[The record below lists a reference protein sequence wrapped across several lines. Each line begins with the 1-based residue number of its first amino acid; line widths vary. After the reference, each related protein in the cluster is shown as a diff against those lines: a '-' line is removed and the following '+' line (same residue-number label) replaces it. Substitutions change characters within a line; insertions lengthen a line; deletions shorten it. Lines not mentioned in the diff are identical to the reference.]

1 MLNRDKYFNADMKK
15 EMFFLFI
22 AIAFIGLSQ
31 GFSENIWTN
40 FYNVIGMKT
49 TDRTLLEPIRELP
62 GLLMMF
68 IIAAISFLTL
78 GRMGAMAM
86 VTRAAGLILIGLFTN
101 TFTASFITY
110 MVIVSLGDHVFMPL
124 RNSIGISVAKA
135 GYEGRVIGLMDAT
148 TTIMYTLASLPIL
161 LLFNGK
167 TIGDYRILF
176 FLAAGAAFIAG
187 AALFVMHTRKAGEN
201 LSKPRFVWKRK
212 YALYYI
218 ISFISGLRK
227 QIFLVFAPW
236 LLVKTF
242 GLSLQTMTLLN
253 IVGAVT
259 IFFFNPFM
267 GHLIDK
273 YGERR
278 LLVGGGVACAILYT
292 GYTFLCTQPTGNPL
306 ILFVLLSI
314 SFLDRLSQSTLM
326 GRDVF
331 VKHTAEDPGE
341 IMPTLSVGV
350 SMDHIAS
357 VVAPIFGGLL
367 WTSLGPQWV
376 FGAGVVIAILYTWA
390 CSWVPG
396 KKAASSSQSA

>member
-1 MLNRDKYFNADMKK
+1 MINRDKLFNQETKK
-15 EMFFLFI
+15 EALFLFL

-40 FYNVIGMKT
+40 FYNIIGMKT
-49 TDRTLLEPIRELP
+49 NDRTLLEPIRELP

-78 GRMGAMAM
+78 GRMGMVAM
-86 VTRAAGLILIGLFTN
+86 VTRSAGLVLIGFFSQSFTP
-101 TFTASFITY
+101 AFIVY

-124 RNSIGISVAKA
+124 RNSIGITVASP

-161 LLFNGK
+161 LIFSGK
-167 TIGDYRILF
+167 KLTDYRILF
-176 FLAAGAAFIAG
+176 FLAAGTALVAG
-187 AALFVMHTRKAGEN
+187 ILLAIMHTRKAGEN
-201 LSKPRFVWKRK
+201 LSKPRLVFKRK

-236 LLVKTF
+236 LFVKTF
-242 GLSLQTMTLLN
+242 GFSLQTMTLLS
-253 IVGAVT
+253 IAGAVA

-267 GHLIDK
+267 GHMIDK
-273 YGERR
+273 YGERK
-278 LLVGGGVACAILYT
+278 LLIIGGVVCTVLYS
-292 GYTFLCTQPTGNPL
+292 GYTFLSTQPAGNSL
-306 ILFVLLSI
+306 VAFALLAI
-314 SFLDRLSQSTLM
+314 SFIDRLSQSTLM

-331 VKHTAEDPGE
+331 VKHTADHKDE

-367 WTSLGPQWV
+367 WTTVGAQWV
-376 FGAGVVIAILYTWA
+376 FAAGAVIGILYTWA
-390 CSWVPG
+390 CSFVPG
-396 KKAASSSQSA
+396 KKPA